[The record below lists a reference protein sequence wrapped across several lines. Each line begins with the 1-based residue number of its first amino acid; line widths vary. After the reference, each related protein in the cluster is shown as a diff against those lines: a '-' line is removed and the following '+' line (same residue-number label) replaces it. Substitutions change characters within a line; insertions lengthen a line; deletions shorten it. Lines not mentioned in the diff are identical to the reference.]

1 MRKII
6 LDANAILRYIL
17 CDIKSQ
23 ADAVEKVLEERN
35 VLVLPEVI
43 AEVIYVLTKYYDT
56 PRDVVALR
64 LMLFFDDAECNSQI
78 LSTAVNLYGN
88 SNFDFVDC
96 LLYSYSK
103 NPEYEVF
110 TFDKDLAKIIKEP
123 NP

>member
-1 MRKII
+1 
-6 LDANAILRYIL
+6 
-17 CDIKSQ
+17 
-23 ADAVEKVLEERN
+23 